1 MERKTRVYKGK
12 KVGKYF
18 CSKKFDFVSLIYGH
32 ISIKNFFSEIDRIAT
47 CKMCTNICIHILLN
61 FILLWYNVRFIKG
74 GKMEFI

>member
-1 MERKTRVYKGK
+1 MERKTRFYKGT

-61 FILLWYNVRFIKG
+61 FILHWYNVRLVKWNSFDGI
-74 GKMEFI
+74 